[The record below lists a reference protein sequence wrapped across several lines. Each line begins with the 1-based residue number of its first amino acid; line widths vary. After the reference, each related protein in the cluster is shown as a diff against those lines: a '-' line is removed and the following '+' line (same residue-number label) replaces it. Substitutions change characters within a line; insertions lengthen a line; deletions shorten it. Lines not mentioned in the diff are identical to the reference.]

1 MEYTIKKLADL
12 AGVTTR
18 TLRYYDEISLLS
30 PSYINSSGYRIYA
43 KKEVD
48 ILQQILFYRTMD
60 MKLEEI
66 QQIISQPGF
75 NISKAL
81 IDHHQQLVSRRNQLD
96 QLISTVE
103 KTMNYNKGE
112 IEMANTEKFEGFK
125 KEQLAKNESR
135 YGKEIRE
142 KYGEEKVADSN
153 KSFMNL
159 SEEDFEKMQA
169 DENKLIQSLKEVIKT
184 KDLDS
189 EDAEN
194 AYKSHKRWLSYSW
207 KSYTPEAH
215 VGLAEMYVTDQRFA
229 DYYNNQAGAEATT
242 TLRDIIVKYAK

>member
-43 KKEVD
+43 EKEVA

-60 MKLEEI
+60 IKLEEI
-66 QQIISQPGF
+66 QQIISQPDF

-81 IDHHQQLVSRRNQLD
+81 IEHHQQLVSRRNQLD

-112 IEMANTEKFEGFK
+112 IEMTNTEKFEGFK
-125 KEQLAKNESR
+125 KEKLAKNESR

-153 KSFMNL
+153 KSFTNL

-169 DENKLIQSLKEVIKT
+169 DENKLFQSLKEVIKT

-189 EDAEN
+189 EAAEN
-194 AYKSHKRWLSYSW
+194 VYKNHKRWLSYSW

-215 VGLAEMYVTDQRFA
+215 VGLAEMYITDQRFA
-229 DYYNNQAGAEATT
+229 DYYNNQAGAEAATI
-242 TLRDIIVKYAK
+242 LRDIIVKYAK